1 MCKIY
6 IHIYVRWGWWLLN
19 FFLFPFLTI
28 KIAVLRTFV
37 YTVKVKQAKETNKQ
51 NLEYFKMINRRLFI
65 HKFCN
70 NSKMLLSSSWAIFIR
85 ALVFSSSP
93 RANFSSFEYLCFLF
107 LLIFRFIL
115 IYNTRVQ
122 TENNYIIIKTA
133 VSIIP
138 YDLFWCNKTQSRS
151 FFIQLV
157 N

>member
-1 MCKIY
+1 MYKIY
-6 IHIYVRWGWWLLN
+6 IDIYVRWGWWLLN
-19 FFLFPFLTI
+19 CFLFPFLTI
-28 KIAVLRTFV
+28 KITVLRTFV

-138 YDLFWCNKTQSRS
+138 YYLFWCNKTQSRS

>member
-28 KIAVLRTFV
+28 KITVLRTFV

-138 YDLFWCNKTQSRS
+138 YYLFWCNKTQSRS

>member
-28 KIAVLRTFV
+28 KITVLRTFV

-115 IYNTRVQ
+115 IYYSRVR
-122 TENNYIIIKTA
+122 TEKQSYYHKYWE
-133 VSIIP
+133 VSIIL
-138 YDLFWCNKTQSRS
+138 YYVLVRQNTVT
-151 FFIQLV
+151 FFS
-157 N
+157 